1 MTEVETKSKK
11 RSPRGGASVPGAKP
25 RTAIRDRDDRAQIE
39 HALATGQSVR
49 AIAKKYD
56 VDENALYRHRK
67 NLPPQLRAA
76 YIGNFLKPGEDLE
89 KLRIE
94 ESESLLQNLAAQRAR
109 LLMMQDQELEAGDA
123 KAVATLAA
131 RIHQNLEL
139 VGRYLGELH
148 QHSTKT
154 VINILLTPEYLELR
168 NALVRALAPYT
179 DARRAVAAVL
189 HSREGSA
196 AQSLDVPA
204 LPAPE
209 IVQ

>member
-25 RTAIRDRDDRAQIE
+25 RTPIRDRDDRAQIE

-76 YIGNFLKPGEDLE
+76 YIANFLKPGEDLE

-109 LLMMQDQELEAGDA
+109 LLMMQDQELESGNAQ
-123 KAVATLAA
+123 AVATLAA

-139 VGRYLGELH
+139 VGRYLGELN

-154 VINILLTPEYLELR
+154 VVNILLTPEYLELR
-168 NALVRALAPYT
+168 NALVRALAPYP
-179 DARRAVAAVL
+179 DARRAVAEVL
-189 HSREGSA
+189 HAREGSA
-196 AQSLDVPA
+196 VPA